1 MSPTG
6 SPRPT
11 FTWHFVEPFFFLWK
25 KKKKKKNHLPVFTK
39 QSFALKSEFLASLE
53 KKSVSLTMPGSR
65 FWVAADGWS

>member
-11 FTWHFVEPFFFLWK
+11 FTWHFVEPFFFLWE
-25 KKKKKKNHLPVFTK
+25 KKKKKKNHLPVFKK
-39 QSFALKSEFLASLE
+39 QSFALKSKFLASLE